1 MSACIKIKTTCR
13 VNDMRYV
20 KGETYTVPDYVAS
33 ALFNLGGAVP
43 GDEQTAAR
51 VRRGLEWTE
60 APPDTRRS
68 GATNWIKRIA

>member
-1 MSACIKIKTTCR
+1 MSASIKMRTSCR
-13 VNDMRYV
+13 VNDVAYR

-33 ALFNLGGAVP
+33 ALLNLGGAVP

-60 APPDTRRS
+60 APPDTKRPVSNSWIRR
-68 GATNWIKRIA
+68 AA